1 MIKYLQYILPNVI
14 TSKIYDYISRPRI
27 RKVQKKEEEVLRLA
41 TSEIINYA
49 NFSLMR
55 YEWGK
60 GNDHTAFLVH
70 GWEGHSGNFASLIPV
85 LTDHNFRVI
94 SIDAPSHG
102 LSSTGK
108 TNMFE
113 FSNIL
118 SSHFIKEQPDLIIS
132 HSFGSVSVGNVLKK
146 HPAVKIKLWLMVT
159 TPNSYKS
166 FIDEIA
172 LEYGLRKKV
181 AQKLTA
187 KIEEDV
193 NENIDDLNM
202 VAYCSSLKNVA
213 RSIIVHS
220 KSDKVLPIEGARAVS
235 KSFDSSEMIELDG
248 YGHYSI
254 LWAEELINTLDINLS
269 TYFTNVELHREQ
281 TAK

>member
-14 TSKIYDYISRPRI
+14 ASKIYDYISCPRI

-41 TSEIINYA
+41 TSEIIDYA

-60 GNDHTAFLVH
+60 ENDQTAFLVH

-85 LTDHNFRVI
+85 LLDHNFRVI

-102 LSSTGK
+102 MSSTGK

-113 FSNIL
+113 LSNIL
-118 SSHFIKEQPDLIIS
+118 SSHFIKEQPDLVIS
-132 HSFGSVSVGNVLKK
+132 HSFGSVSVGNVLKR
-146 HPAVKIKLWLMVT
+146 HPAIKVRMWLMVT
-159 TPNSYKS
+159 TPNSYKD
-166 FIDEIA
+166 FIDAIA
-172 LEYGLRKKV
+172 LKYGLGKKV
-181 AQKLTA
+181 VQKLVA

-202 VAYCSSLKNVA
+202 VVYCNSIKNVE
-213 RSIIVHS
+213 RGLIVHS
-220 KSDKVLPIEGARAVS
+220 KSDKVLPIDGARAVH
-235 KSFDSSEMIELDG
+235 KAFDASEMIELDG

-254 LWAEELINTLDINLS
+254 LWAEELINALNIRLS
-269 TYFTNVELHREQ
+269 KYHTHLELHRE
-281 TAK
+281 